1 MKKRVRM
8 AIDIIMV
15 ILMLLLMAY
24 SLVGEEL
31 HEIAGVAMFVCFA
44 IHQILNRGWYKALFK
59 GRYTPQR
66 IIRTVINILLLVVI
80 ILQPISGIMMSK
92 HLFTFIQ
99 VRGISAISREVHLML
114 AYWAF
119 VLMSMH
125 AGTHIRQPKGRA
137 GTIISI
143 IAAAVSIY
151 GIYAFIKRGFPGYM
165 FGTMK
170 FAFFDFSEPRVFFF
184 LDYIAIM
191 ILFAT
196 VGAALIYL
204 TSRKKGAYKCRQS
217 RIT

>member
-125 AGTHIRQPKGRA
+125 AGTHIRMPKGRA

-191 ILFAT
+191 ILFAA
-196 VGAALIYL
+196 VGTALMDL
-204 TSRKKGAYKCRQS
+204 TARKKRS
-217 RIT
+217 I

>member
-24 SLVGEEL
+24 LLVGEEL

-125 AGTHIRQPKGRA
+125 AGTHIRMPKGRA

-191 ILFAT
+191 ILFAA
-196 VGAALIYL
+196 VGTALMDL
-204 TSRKKGAYKCRQS
+204 TARKKRS
-217 RIT
+217 I